1 MSHGTCKACKKSIIW
16 IQTPAGKNM
25 PVDPGIKFYTL
36 NQQDGQHKLVTP
48 GGRIVTCDLVDIP
61 EEATGMGYVPHWATC
76 KHVEKN
82 QDGGKTKQEKISIA
96 GKLILRSDGRE
107 CR

>member
-36 NQQDGQHKLVTP
+36 NPDGKHKLVTP
-48 GGRIVTCDLVDIP
+48 GGRIVSCELVDIP
-61 EEATGMGYVPHWATC
+61 EKADGMGYVPHWATC
-76 KHVEKN
+76 KHVEKI
-82 QDGGKTKQEKISIA
+82 KTAAKPSKKQFLSQVS
-96 GKLILRSDGRE
+96 LF
-107 CR
+107 